1 MITRL
6 PTPIPLRFALD
17 ALGYVVA
24 STRDDGFYGLL
35 RGICGC
41 MRVAQIMALARRKLS
56 SQNTEGSHAVGV
68 GCRDLLG
75 QSGGKSPDKSK
86 CAKSHK

>member
-24 STRDDGFYGLL
+24 STRDDGFYGLR
-35 RGICGC
+35 RGFCGC
-41 MRVAQIMALARRKLS
+41 VRVARTLALARRKLS
-56 SQNTEGSHAVGV
+56 LQNKADMPSRRE
-68 GCRDLLG
+68 
-75 QSGGKSPDKSK
+75 
-86 CAKSHK
+86 